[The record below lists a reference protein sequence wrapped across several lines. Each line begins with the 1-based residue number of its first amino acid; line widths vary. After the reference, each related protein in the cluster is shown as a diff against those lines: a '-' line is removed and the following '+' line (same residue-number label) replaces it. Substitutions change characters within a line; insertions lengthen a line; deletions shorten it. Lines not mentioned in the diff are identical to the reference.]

1 MKATVAPPPTTQPPP
16 TKPPTTPIPLD
27 KDALLKKAAELDKLA
42 KDEIDKF
49 DKLSRRALVSN
60 IESLDQT
67 ILDLAAKIKTTS
79 GVLPLQVLESQ
90 LYWLETELGVEID
103 AIESAYNRI
112 MKMVNDAQ
120 VLDARI
126 DKGIIKMGPDTPV
139 GKALKEEKESLAKVV
154 NSLRAATDER
164 TIRVLEFDLALIE
177 ERVFLIAGSLQD
189 NYDNTLDF
197 PTKEELEARVVELK
211 DSLEKDAA
219 RLRGDPRIDTREL
232 ATLDLYDTELRV
244 LSTDLHIETD
254 HKRILSLLVQLDD
267 LVIRVDVEI
276 NRLEQLLDRLPVP
289 SPTKAPAPTPAPTRA
304 HSPTQA
310 HTKSPA
316 PTQVPTKITT
326 TQLSTTNPSITTQT
340 PLDKD
345 ALLKKAA
352 ELDKLAKDE
361 ITKFDKQQRRALVA
375 NIESLNQNIQ
385 DLTAKMN
392 TTSGVLPLQV
402 LESQLFW
409 LER

>member
-1 MKATVAPPPTTQPPP
+1 MYPVATVAPPPTTQPPHTVPTVPTTKPTVPTTKPPGPPTTQPPP

-126 DKGIIKMGPDTPV
+126 DKGIAKVGPDTPV

-154 NSLRAATDER
+154 NSLRAATDAR
-164 TIRVLEFDLALIE
+164 TISVLEFDLALIE
-177 ERVFLIAGSLQD
+177 ERV
-189 NYDNTLDF
+189 N
-197 PTKEELEARVVELK
+197 
-211 DSLEKDAA
+211 
-219 RLRGDPRIDTREL
+219 
-232 ATLDLYDTELRV
+232 TEL
-244 LSTDLHIETD
+244 
-254 HKRILSLLVQLDD
+254 
-267 LVIRVDVEI
+267 
-276 NRLEQLLDRLPVP
+276 PP
-289 SPTKAPAPTPAPTRA
+289 
-304 HSPTQA
+304 
-310 HTKSPA
+310 
-316 PTQVPTKITT
+316 
-326 TQLSTTNPSITTQT
+326 
-340 PLDKD
+340 
-345 ALLKKAA
+345 
-352 ELDKLAKDE
+352 
-361 ITKFDKQQRRALVA
+361 
-375 NIESLNQNIQ
+375 
-385 DLTAKMN
+385 
-392 TTSGVLPLQV
+392 GY
-402 LESQLFW
+402 
-409 LER
+409 